1 MSVHILGKSFI
12 ENIDYTIKDKGY
24 KTPCWIYN
32 TSTPEDRYPR
42 LKYNNEEFTIHRF
55 IYLAVKGLS
64 LSTSKHADHLCR
76 QRHCINPDHIDRI
89 FKPFERLH
97 GKSSIY
103 SGTGIGLA
111 ICKRIV
117 ERHQGQIKVESR
129 LGEGTTFTVE
139 LPKISSEHSTLI
151 PLSTCE

>member
-76 QRHCINPDHIDRI
+76 QRHCINPDHI
-89 FKPFERLH
+89 EMV
-97 GKSSIY
+97 Y
-103 SGTGIGLA
+103 
-111 ICKRIV
+111 
-117 ERHQGQIKVESR
+117 IKENVLR
-129 LGEGTTFTVE
+129 GEGISAQNARLTNCRTCGGILKE
-139 LPKISSEHSTLI
+139 RKRRGRPDSRYCPKCQYERQKQLNGLPRFK
-151 PLSTCE
+151 